1 MSWGSSC
8 HGVFMSWGLFTSR
21 SFHFAESSHRGVFTS
36 WGSWGLHVLGVLYVV
51 GSSRCGV
58 FISWGLHLWGSSLCG
73 VFTSWGPHVMGSSQ
87 HGGLGV
93 LMSRGLHVLGALYV
107 VGFSLHGVFTSWGPS
122 LCGVFTPWAPPLPT
136 RPRFWGRGR
145 AGPPDGGRAPS
156 SARPL
161 TAARWR
167 RGCGAGP
174 GSRGGRWGRLGRPQK
189 TSLGLLA
196 GGGRRAPAVGCE
208 LCENLIKKANARAL
222 CWPPSHADTRPSFGP
237 NGLKAWWQPPGGFGE
252 HEGRYKAPKDPQNV
266 QHNCLGCEPPLHQN
280 RIPTRPGSVLREL
293 VPHCSKRTLGV

>member
-1 MSWGSSC
+1 
-8 HGVFMSWGLFTSR
+8 MSWGLFTSW

-174 GSRGGRWGRLGRPQK
+174 GSRGGALG
-189 TSLGLLA
+189 TSGT
-196 GGGRRAPAVGCE
+196 
-208 LCENLIKKANARAL
+208 
-222 CWPPSHADTRPSFGP
+222 PPKNEFGP
-237 NGLKAWWQPPGGFGE
+237 PCRERPAGSRRW
-252 HEGRYKAPKDPQNV
+252 V
-266 QHNCLGCEPPLHQN
+266 
-280 RIPTRPGSVLREL
+280 RIM
-293 VPHCSKRTLGV
+293 